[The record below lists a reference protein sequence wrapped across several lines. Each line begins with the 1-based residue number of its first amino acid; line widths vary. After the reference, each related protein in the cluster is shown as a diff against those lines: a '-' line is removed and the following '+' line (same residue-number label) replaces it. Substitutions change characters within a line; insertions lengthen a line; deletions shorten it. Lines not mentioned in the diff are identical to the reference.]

1 MLRARLRVF
10 AICRVEPFLISAS
23 VVLLIIAQRLI
34 RVICP
39 QCRAPYDAPKAILEK
54 LIKSAGDQVP
64 NPTVYQAKGCEFCN
78 QTGYKGRKGLYEIF
92 KMTSHLREMTVDPKT
107 SLEDIRAVARADG
120 MKTLFEEGA
129 IAVLSG
135 QTSVEEMMRVCTLE
149 E

>member
-1 MLRARLRVF
+1 M
-10 AICRVEPFLISAS
+10 
-23 VVLLIIAQRLI
+23 
-34 RVICP
+34 
-39 QCRAPYDAPKAILEK
+39 KA
-54 LIKSAGDQVP
+54 AGDQAP
-64 NPTVYQAKGCEFCN
+64 NPTVFQAKGCEFCN

-129 IAVLSG
+129 FSVLTG